1 MKSMKKLSL
10 LAVVVMAIVLGA
22 FAFTACNNIKNYT
35 VTFDANGGSFAE
47 GATVTAQ
54 VEAGGTVAEPSSP
67 TRTGYVF
74 DRWFTDQATTQ
85 RFEFTTP
92 IGADMTIY
100 AGWTRVIDATVR
112 SISIVT
118 PPTKT
123 DYIVG
128 EAFDSAGLS
137 ISVLYSDSTTRTLT
151 EGFTTDAPETFTEA
165 GTKTITVTY
174 MTFTATVQVTVTAA
188 QEPEPEVPT
197 IESLTVTGEATKKS
211 YFVGEAF
218 DPTGLVV
225 TAKKTDGTT
234 EVKTLKTADNEDGYT
249 ITPPTF
255 TTAGTNVSVT
265 ISYGGKTAAVLG
277 ITVRANV
284 VETIT
289 VEGPTKKDYNVGDTL
304 DLSGL
309 VVKATNTKGDEV
321 VVEKKVGTADGYV
334 LTTSENIVNNVLTA
348 VGTATLTVSY
358 GGKTQNITLTVT
370 DPEYAIAYEI
380 LGVNEGITL
389 VHTNPATIKKSALPY
404 TLIAPNAISGY
415 TFKGW
420 TNDSE
425 PDEDFIPITQ
435 ITADMITNNAVTL
448 YALFMPESYTI
459 TYHFDSAVM
468 SWKDGYELPTEYLF
482 GEGAT
487 LPTQANITMAP
498 DKVFT
503 GWKLCDTN
511 GQAAE
516 NATVIR
522 DISATETG
530 DIHVCA
536 VILDGTAV
544 AVTFNYNYGTTV
556 QTPPENIVET
566 TVSGQK
572 FTSLL
577 TPVRPGYT
585 FNGWFTAATGGVQFT
600 TETTVEN
607 NIEIFAQ
614 WEIITSTVTY
624 PRSVPGCRIEVKKN
638 DEATD
643 STTVGTITVTVE
655 DKITFTFTVD
665 KGYVVDM
672 KLYPEANGTLGRADN
687 VFTLEFVSD
696 DIAVAVKCDK
706 IVYNISYNINLDG
719 AQNGNNPA
727 TFDIETAETLN
738 DATMEGYRFDG
749 WFLEDASG
757 AATGEKITSLNFDFV
772 AASASNG
779 ELKLIAKWTKI
790 ELSTIAVKTPPTKMN
805 YYSYDTADLSGLV
818 LTLTYTTDETEEVA
832 YAEANA
838 AAFTVTYTNGTAFS
852 TGDTSFTI
860 GYGGKTVVQTEI
872 TVTALAIT
880 NVALKD
886 AVKKSEYF
894 VDENADYSE
903 DVFVVTYNN
912 GTTTEVSGTETV
924 DYTVTSDK
932 DDASKFTEA
941 GVDKPYVVTVTDTA
955 RGNISGTVTITV
967 RVYNKPVVDA
977 ENAYLVGTITTD
989 NNDKIWNKYE
999 GNKMT
1004 KSSTQ
1009 DEWFITV
1016 AVSAGDMFKVQ
1027 SGAGTWFDAFQTEI
1041 KPAIGYRITESG
1053 DNYGNF
1059 YIINDCTIDVYFK
1072 PHDNNN
1078 IWVDYTPNVALEVE
1092 NAKTYYYLG
1101 TEKFDTTGMSVY
1113 TVDGGGNKTL
1123 VTEYTVTND
1132 ALPESAG
1139 EHTVT
1144 ITYTPAGGTA
1154 RSIDVTVNVVLKPEN
1169 FTYTVDNTGYVV
1181 GSLIREGVGKLTA
1194 ADGTTVDFPTPPNYV
1209 FRLGAD
1215 ANSQVVTYVHY
1226 RDDERTFT
1234 YYVHYTYVSPVSS
1247 TDTIDFVAAVKL
1259 INVQDKTIL
1268 VRYMPGE
1275 GITPTTFPDPAQAI
1289 KSISSMDGI
1298 QLVEPEPPTADGYT
1312 FTGWTRNN
1320 QLFDFDTLVNS
1331 DTYLFATWRPADAT
1345 TYEVSFMRND
1355 SNSDE
1360 TVLSKTIV
1368 AENGHA
1374 IQPSSDPTRDGY
1386 TFKGWYKTRTGAEAW
1401 DFGTDTVTEATN
1413 IYAQW
1418 TAIEYVV
1425 AYQDATDSSF
1435 MSGTMP
1441 STTYTYGSGSTT
1453 SVTAATWATGLHENY
1468 NFDGWYID
1476 SGLGTA
1482 VTAIDDAL
1490 ALANATKVDDT
1501 WTIKLYPKTAYGAIQ
1516 IKIIPASWGTSEVT
1530 FHTWGTG
1537 EVKAYTAPVNTP
1549 TVITINASFAVSNT
1563 NFCIWFYENK
1573 YDINAQKKSADKTFA
1588 EYDIVAGKSYTIDL
1602 NLIDGNSWSGD
1613 IFSAFSVVEGIE

>member
-100 AGWTRVIDATVR
+100 AGWTKVIDATVR

-218 DPTGLVV
+218 DPAGLVV

-309 VVKATNTKGDEV
+309 VVKATDTKGDEV
-321 VVEKKVGTADGYV
+321 AVPKKVGTADGYV
-334 LTTSENIVNNVLTA
+334 LTTSDNIVNNVLTA
-348 VGTATLTVSY
+348 VGTATLTVAY

-370 DPEYAIAYEI
+370 DPEYTITYEI
-380 LGVNEGITL
+380 LGVAEDIAL

-404 TLIAPNAISGY
+404 TLIAPAAISGY
-415 TFKGW
+415 TFEGW

-425 PDEDFIPITQ
+425 PDADFIPITQ

-544 AVTFNYNYGTTV
+544 TVTFNYNYGTTV

-572 FTSLL
+572 FTSLP
-577 TPVRPGYT
+577 TPERPGYT

-624 PRSVPGCRIEVKKN
+624 PTSVPGCTIEVTKN
-638 DEATD
+638 GGATD
-643 STTVGTITVTVE
+643 STTAGAITATVE
-655 DKITFTFTVD
+655 DVITFTFIVE
-665 KGYVVDM
+665 KGYEVDM
-672 KLYPEANGTLGRADN
+672 NLDPEANGTLGRTDN
-687 VFTLEFVSD
+687 VFTLEFVSG

-749 WFLEDASG
+749 WFLEDANG

-772 AASASNG
+772 AENAPNG
-779 ELKLIAKWTKI
+779 ELKLIAKWTKK
-790 ELSTIAVKTPPTKMN
+790 ELSTITVKTPPTKTA
-805 YYSYDTADLSGLV
+805 YYSHDTADLSGLV
-818 LTLTYTTDETEEVA
+818 LTLKYTTDETEEVT
-832 YAEANA
+832 YATENA
-838 AAFTVTYTNGTAFS
+838 AAFTVTYANGTAFS

-886 AVKKSEYF
+886 GTAKVGEYF
-894 VDENADYSE
+894 VDENANYSE

-932 DDASKFTEA
+932 DDPSKFTEA

-1004 KSSTQ
+1004 KLQ
-1009 DEWFITV
+1009 DTNEWFITV

-1027 SGAGTWFDAFQTEI
+1027 SGAGEWFDAFQIGINPE
-1041 KPAIGYRITESG
+1041 IGYRITDESE
-1053 DNYGNF
+1053 NLGNF
-1059 YIINDCTIDVYFK
+1059 RVLKDCTIDVYFK

-1101 TEKFDTTGMSVY
+1101 TANFDTTGMSVY
-1113 TVDGGGNKTL
+1113 TVDGGGKKTL
-1123 VTEYTVTND
+1123 VTDYTVTND
-1132 ALPESAG
+1132 ALPNSAG

-1144 ITYTPAGGTA
+1144 ITYTPAVGTA
-1154 RSIDVTVNVVLKPEN
+1154 RSIDVTVNVVLKPVN
-1169 FTYTVDNTGYVV
+1169 FTYTDDNTGHGV
-1181 GSLIREGVGKLTA
+1181 GFVIEEGVGKLTT
-1194 ADGTTVDFPTPPNYV
+1194 ADGAIVDFPTPPNYV

-1226 RDDERTFT
+1226 RDEERIFT

-1247 TDTIDFVAAVKL
+1247 EYNIDFVATVRL
-1259 INVQDKTIL
+1259 TNVQDKTIL
-1268 VRYMPGE
+1268 VKYQKGE
-1275 GITPTTFPDPAQAI
+1275 VAVTTTFPKGTVQT
-1289 KSISSMDGI
+1289 ISSLDGGKI
-1298 QLVEPEPPTADGYT
+1298 VAPEPPTAEGYT
-1312 FTGWTRNN
+1312 FNGWTRDG

-1331 DTYLFATWRPADAT
+1331 DITLVATWRPADAT
-1345 TYEVSFMRND
+1345 TYEVSFMRNE
-1355 SNSDE
+1355 SDNDMSVH
-1360 TVLSKTIV
+1360 TTMTV
-1368 AENGHA
+1368 AEGENA
-1374 IQPSSDPTRDGY
+1374 IKPSDPTPRDGY
-1386 TFKGWYKTRTGAEAW
+1386 TFKGWYKTKTGTDLW
-1401 DFGTDTVTEATN
+1401 DFISGTVTGPTN

-1425 AYQDATDSSF
+1425 AYQSATDDSF
-1435 MSGTMP
+1435 TSGTMP

-1453 SVTAATWATGLHENY
+1453 SVAEANWATGLHENY
-1468 NFDGWYID
+1468 NFVSWHLN
-1476 SGLGTA
+1476 SASGTA
-1482 VTAIDDAL
+1482 VTVIDDEL
-1490 ALANATKVDDT
+1490 ALANATEVDGA
-1501 WTIKLYPKTAYGAIQ
+1501 WTIKLYPKTTYGAIE
-1516 IKIIPASWGTSEVT
+1516 IKFIHANWGTNSGNLTPITIHMWKEG
-1530 FHTWGTG
+1530 GTTD
-1537 EVKAYTAPVNTP
+1537 VKAEVNSIH
-1549 TVITINASFAVSNT
+1549 VISAKIASEYDSFGVWFEQDYAAKWSADQSLSALGMTGGTKWTINLNGIGA
-1563 NFCIWFYENK
+1563 WDGGK
-1573 YDINAQKKSADKTFA
+1573 YKLDGLISAG
-1588 EYDIVAGKSYTIDL
+1588 IV
-1602 NLIDGNSWSGD
+1602 
-1613 IFSAFSVVEGIE
+1613 